1 MRLLNRLNQYQRL
14 WLPSNGEPQ
23 SVTNEII
30 NGLGG
35 KENIISVDN
44 CFTRLRVAIHN
55 MDLVDDTILKSTG
68 ANGVVRNRNEVQV
81 IYGVKVGQVRS
92 RVDSWLAEN

>member
-1 MRLLNRLNQYQRL
+1 M
-14 WLPSNGEPQ
+14 GEPQ

-35 KENIISVDN
+35 KANIISVDN

-55 MDLVDDTILKSTG
+55 MDLVDDAILK
-68 ANGVVRNRNEVQV
+68 APVQT
-81 IYGVKVGQVRS
+81 
-92 RVDSWLAEN
+92 A

>member
-1 MRLLNRLNQYQRL
+1 M
-14 WLPSNGEPQ
+14 
-23 SVTNEII
+23 TDEII
-30 NGLGG
+30 SGLGG

-44 CFTRLRVAIHN
+44 CFTRLRVVIKN
-55 MDLVDDTILKSTG
+55 MDLVDDLILKSTG